1 MKTIEINQKQITE
14 TIERCS
20 LMAETINEAIELL
33 KDKVQEPIT
42 TELIYKI
49 VYSSYIQLEQEKKFN
64 DITSTLGL
72 TRELLIELP
81 HDMKQLYNRMAYNK
95 VEHLYKVKEILY
107 HFNSFYLSFITITDN
122 KASVK
127 PLNEIT
133 EYYTIKTSNKKQE
146 EITTSLETICKELDK
161 LSKHNIDCYLLNHI
175 LYYYN
180 GKHNINSTYVK
191 GNF

>member
-1 MKTIEINQKQITE
+1 MKTIEIKQKQITE

-20 LMAETINEAIELL
+20 LMTEYINKAIELL

-49 VYSSYIQLEQEKKFN
+49 VYSSYIQLEQEKQFN
-64 DITSTLGL
+64 EITNTLGL
-72 TRELLIELP
+72 TNELLIELP
-81 HDMKQLYNRMAYNK
+81 YDMKQLYGRMAYNK
-95 VEHLYKVKEILY
+95 VEYLYKVKELLY
-107 HFNSFYLSFITITDN
+107 HFNSFYLAFITITDN

-133 EYYTIKTSNKKQE
+133 EYFTIKTSNKKQE

-161 LSKHNIDCYLLNHI
+161 LSKHKIDCYLINHI
-175 LYYYN
+175 LYHHN
-180 GKHNINSTYVK
+180 GKHNILSDYIK